1 MLYNIDVSN
10 MSIVA
15 IDFGLKR
22 IGVAGC
28 DDLRISSHPVKLV
41 VNKPDKSHIGEIADI
56 IKERNA
62 ELVLIGMPF
71 KDDGRLKIQDDIE
84 DFCHDLQQS
93 TTTKIEYWNE
103 NFSSKEADEILIK
116 TMNISRKKR
125 KNYQDLLSACLI
137 LDSYLRSL

>member
-1 MLYNIDVSN
+1 

-41 VNKPDKSHIGEIADI
+41 MNKPDKSHIKEIVEI

-62 ELVLIGMPF
+62 ELVLVGMPF

-84 DFCHDLQQS
+84 NFYHDLQRN

-103 NFSSKEADEILIK
+103 NFSSKEADNILIK
-116 TMNISRKKR
+116 KMNMSRKKR

>member
-41 VNKPDKSHIGEIADI
+41 INKPDKSHIGEIADI
-56 IKERNA
+56 IKYIR
-62 ELVLIGMPF
+62 F
-71 KDDGRLKIQDDIE
+71 IQRANGI
-84 DFCHDLQQS
+84 
-93 TTTKIEYWNE
+93 Y
-103 NFSSKEADEILIK
+103 
-116 TMNISRKKR
+116 
-125 KNYQDLLSACLI
+125 
-137 LDSYLRSL
+137 

>member
-1 MLYNIDVSN
+1 

-28 DDLRISSHPVKLV
+28 DDLRISSHPVRLV
-41 VNKPDKSHIGEIADI
+41 INKPDKSHIGEIADI

>member
-1 MLYNIDVSN
+1 

-28 DDLRISSHPVKLV
+28 DDLRISSNPVKLV
-41 VNKPDKSHIGEIADI
+41 INKPDKSHIGEKADI

>member
-1 MLYNIDVSN
+1 

-22 IGVAGC
+22 IGIAGC

-41 VNKPDKSHIGEIADI
+41 INKPDKSHIGEIADI

>member
-1 MLYNIDVSN
+1 

-28 DDLRISSHPVKLV
+28 DDLRISSHPVMLV
-41 VNKPDKSHIGEIADI
+41 INKPDKSHIGEIADI

>member
-1 MLYNIDVSN
+1 LLYNIDVSN

-28 DDLRISSHPVKLV
+28 DDLI
-41 VNKPDKSHIGEIADI
+41 NKPDKSHIGEIADI

>member
-41 VNKPDKSHIGEIADI
+41 INKPDKSHIGEIADI

-93 TTTKIEYWNE
+93 ITTKIEYWNE

>member
-1 MLYNIDVSN
+1 

-41 VNKPDKSHIGEIADI
+41 INKPDKSHIGEIADI

-84 DFCHDLQQS
+84 VFCHDLQQS

>member
-1 MLYNIDVSN
+1 

-28 DDLRISSHPVKLV
+28 DDLRISSHTVRLV
-41 VNKPDKSHIGEIADI
+41 INKPDKSHIGEIADI

-116 TMNISRKKR
+116 TMNISRKK
-125 KNYQDLLSACLI
+125 KKKLSGFAF
-137 LDSYLRSL
+137 SMPNS

>member
-41 VNKPDKSHIGEIADI
+41 INKPDKSHIGEIADI

>member
-1 MLYNIDVSN
+1 

-41 VNKPDKSHIGEIADI
+41 MNKPDKSHIREIVEI

-62 ELVLIGMPF
+62 ELVLVGMPF
-71 KDDGRLKIQDDIE
+71 KDDGRLKILDDIE
-84 DFCHDLQQS
+84 NFYHDLQRN

-103 NFSSKEADEILIK
+103 NFSSKEADNILIK
-116 TMNISRKKR
+116 KMNMSRKKR

>member
-1 MLYNIDVSN
+1 

-41 VNKPDKSHIGEIADI
+41 INKPDKSHIGEIADI

-137 LDSYLRSL
+137 LDSYLRLSLIHI

>member
-1 MLYNIDVSN
+1 
-10 MSIVA
+10 MSIVT

-41 VNKPDKSHIGEIADI
+41 MNKPDKSHIREIAEI

-84 DFCHDLQQS
+84 NFYHDLQRN

-103 NFSSKEADEILIK
+103 NFSSKEADNILIK
-116 TMNISRKKR
+116 KMNMSRKKR

>member
-1 MLYNIDVSN
+1 

-41 VNKPDKSHIGEIADI
+41 INKPDKSHIGEIADI